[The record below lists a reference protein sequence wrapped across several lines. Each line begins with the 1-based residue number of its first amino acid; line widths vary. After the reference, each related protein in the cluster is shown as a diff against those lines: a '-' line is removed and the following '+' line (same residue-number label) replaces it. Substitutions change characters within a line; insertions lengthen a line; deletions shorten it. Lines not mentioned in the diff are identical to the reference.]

1 MSFGG
6 CILRGFTTE
15 LDFIRPN
22 PIADIGI
29 KFSVIFWQ
37 SSDLASPAIR
47 FSIAIAGA
55 CAGTGKDGCFDG
67 VRGAGEFGDDCGRE
81 VRSGCNGTGGCPD
94 AAASFLC
101 SLILQTVL
109 SRGLVLIMHY
119 HPSHT

>member
-29 KFSVIFWQ
+29 KFSAIFWK

-67 VRGAGEFGDDCGRE
+67 VRGASEFGEE
-81 VRSGCNGTGGCPD
+81 VRGGCNGTGGCPD
-94 AAASFLC
+94 AAASFFC
-101 SLILQTVL
+101 SLIFQTAL
-109 SRGLVLIMHY
+109 SRGLVLRMH
-119 HPSHT
+119 HPSQR